1 MKKQLLSISLF
12 ALLLSGAP
20 AYASASTSAHV
31 QSETDIVSVEQQ
43 KQAQSFTKY
52 YYLTHGQ
59 LSPKEAIYLKKGQ
72 ELRIHAKGSF
82 ANYTVYNAQNKQIW
96 SGTTGIII
104 KADEDGYRY
113 VQFQAPYSYQDQ
125 NVIVATYSIQ

>member
-1 MKKQLLSISLF
+1 MKKQLLSISML

-20 AYASASTSAHV
+20 VYASASTNAQV
-31 QSETDIVSVEQQ
+31 QGETDTVTMEQQ
-43 KQAQSFTKY
+43 KQEQQFTKY
-52 YYLTHGQ
+52 YYLTPGQ

-72 ELRIHAKGSF
+72 ELRISPRGSF

-104 KADEDGYRY
+104 KADTDGYRY
-113 VQFQAPYSYQDQ
+113 VQFQAPYSYEDQ
-125 NVIVATYSIQ
+125 NVIVATYTIQ

>member
-1 MKKQLLSISLF
+1 MKKQLLSISMF
-12 ALLLSGAP
+12 ALLFSGTP
-20 AYASASTSAHV
+20 AYASASTNANV
-31 QSETDIVSVEQQ
+31 LSEPDAVSIEQQ
-43 KQAQSFTKY
+43 KQAQPFTKY
-52 YYLTHGQ
+52 YHLTPGQ

-82 ANYTVYNAQNKQIW
+82 ANYTVYNAQHKQIW

-125 NVIVATYSIQ
+125 NVIVATYTIQ

>member
-1 MKKQLLSISLF
+1 MKKQFFSISMF

-20 AYASASTSAHV
+20 AYASASTTTHV
-31 QSETDIVSVEQQ
+31 QDGPNTVFVEQQ
-43 KQAQSFTKY
+43 KQEDQFTKY
-52 YYLTHGQ
+52 YYLTPGQ

-72 ELRIHAKGSF
+72 EFRIRAKGSF

-125 NVIVATYSIQ
+125 NVIVATYTIQ

>member
-31 QSETDIVSVEQQ
+31 QSDFVEQQ

-52 YYLTHGQ
+52 YYLTPGQ

-72 ELRIHAKGSF
+72 ELRIRANGSF

-104 KADEDGYRY
+104 KADEDGYHY

-125 NVIVATYSIQ
+125 NVIVATYTIQ

>member
-1 MKKQLLSISLF
+1 MKKQLLSISML

-20 AYASASTSAHV
+20 VYASASTNSPV
-31 QSETDIVSVEQQ
+31 QGEANTVTMEQQ
-43 KQAQSFTKY
+43 KQEQQFTKY
-52 YYLTHGQ
+52 YYLTPGQ

-72 ELRIHAKGSF
+72 ELRISPKGSF
-82 ANYTVYNAQNKQIW
+82 ANYTVYNAQSKQIW

-104 KADEDGYRY
+104 KADADGYRY

-125 NVIVATYSIQ
+125 NVIVATFTIQ